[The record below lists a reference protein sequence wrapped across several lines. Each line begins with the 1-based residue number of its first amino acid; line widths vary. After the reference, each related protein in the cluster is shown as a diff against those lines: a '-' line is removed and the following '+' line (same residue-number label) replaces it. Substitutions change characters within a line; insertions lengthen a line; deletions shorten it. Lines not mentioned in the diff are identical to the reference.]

1 MSVKVMLGLHWRH
14 PEVRRSRAVEYLL
27 RRAEK
32 KKKKKKKR
40 KSGASLRERI
50 VLSQQS
56 LKASAIKAL

>member
-40 KSGASLRERI
+40 KE
-50 VLSQQS
+50 
-56 LKASAIKAL
+56 KAKPKKHNQL